1 MSSTPSKARV
11 LLTTVVIITLCFIVG
26 YGIGLLIGKLL

>member
-1 MSSTPSKARV
+1 MTSTPSKLRV

-26 YGIGLLIGKLL
+26 YGIGLLVGKLL